1 MWTNY
6 CSFDCSFW
14 LAMIFIVDQQSRES
28 TRRNY
33 PLAVGDKANLCA
45 HREISLN
52 CLGNHHEERV
62 MRYMWDN
69 IPISDYGVVV
79 CQ

>member
-33 PLAVGDKANLCA
+33 L
-45 HREISLN
+45 
-52 CLGNHHEERV
+52 
-62 MRYMWDN
+62 
-69 IPISDYGVVV
+69 
-79 CQ
+79 